1 MSMIMAGTG
10 DEECFR
16 HLRVI
21 RKKLEASDMNYGYN
35 MAVHMSMGFLFL
47 GSGKYT
53 FSRSKFSIACLLMSL
68 YPYFPQS
75 IDDNRYHLQAL
86 RHFYVMAVEP

>member
-21 RKKLEASDMNYGYN
+21 RKKLEATDMNYGYN
-35 MAVHMSMGFLFL
+35 MAVHMSTGFLFL

-68 YPYFPQS
+68 YPYFPTS
-75 IDDNRYHLQAL
+75 IDDN
-86 RHFYVMAVEP
+86 